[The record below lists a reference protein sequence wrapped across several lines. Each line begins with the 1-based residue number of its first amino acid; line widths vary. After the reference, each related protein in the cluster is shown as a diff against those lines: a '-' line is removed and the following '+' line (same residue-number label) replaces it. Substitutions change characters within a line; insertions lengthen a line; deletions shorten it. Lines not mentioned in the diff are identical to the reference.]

1 MALKILP
8 DGSLFLEDT
17 DWVMFYTQAKS
28 EETKAVVEA
37 ILIEQ
42 DILKSTHKSKGIGY
56 GVIRLFSDTSD
67 KEIDL
72 WRGSPRD
79 VLKHMNDAGHEA
91 PISDS
96 KLAFEVINLGQKG
109 ISWLMTILPDNTLIG
124 SNDELPGVK
133 GSILPHKM
141 DEL

>member
-1 MALKILP
+1 
-8 DGSLFLEDT
+8 
-17 DWVMFYTQAKS
+17 MFYTQAKS

-56 GVIRLFSDTSD
+56 GVIRLFSDTSN

-79 VLKHMNDAGHEA
+79 VLKHMNDIGHEPPA
-91 PISDS
+91 SDS
-96 KLAFEVINLGQKG
+96 KLGF
-109 ISWLMTILPDNTLIG
+109 
-124 SNDELPGVK
+124 
-133 GSILPHKM
+133 
-141 DEL
+141 